1 MKISARRAAALLAV
15 PLLSACI
22 VVPRTVMTYD
32 PACRI
37 VAREMT
43 LQTVQVA
50 SIGSCANQACV
61 TLVAAAA
68 ITGLASTVVSG
79 SIAVVGNAAY
89 WIERQGQCQ
98 PPPAAPLPMP
108 LPMPIPTA
116 PAPAMQ

>member
-1 MKISARRAAALLAV
+1 MKLSPGRAAALLAV
-15 PLLSACI
+15 PLLAACI
-22 VVPRTVMTYD
+22 VVPRTIMTYD

-43 LQTVQVA
+43 LQAVQVA
-50 SIGSCANQACV
+50 SIGGCANQACV

-79 SIAVVGNAAY
+79 SIAVVGNAVY

-98 PPPAAPLPMP
+98 PPPAAP
-108 LPMPIPTA
+108 MPIPLPTA
-116 PAPAMQ
+116 PAPAMP